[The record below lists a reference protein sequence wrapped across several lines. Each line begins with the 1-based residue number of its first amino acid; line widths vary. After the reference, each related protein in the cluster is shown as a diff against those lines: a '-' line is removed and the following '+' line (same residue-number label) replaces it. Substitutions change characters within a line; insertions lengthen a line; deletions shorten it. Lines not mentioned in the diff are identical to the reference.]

1 MWNAIRT
8 QNKRR
13 KITKRVVWTRHDID
27 STMKRHGHEYDVTLR
42 SKYRKKANVLKHEYD
57 PFKDVP
63 IMDIERFIQVMGQL
77 HNRENDTF
85 SDSYVAE
92 QCKTNDSDPSH
103 P

>member
-1 MWNAIRT
+1 MHKRT
-8 QNKRR
+8 RNKRR
-13 KITKRVVWTRHDID
+13 KINKRVAWTRHDID
-27 STMKRHGHEYDVTLR
+27 STIERHGHEYGVTLR
-42 SKYRKKANVLKHEYD
+42 SKYKKKAKVLKHEYD
-57 PFKDVP
+57 RFKHVP